1 VRRFTDE
8 LRMAAAPIWEAQ
20 YAHPFVRGMADG
32 SLDPAR
38 FAFFIRQDWLFLG
51 QYARLLALGTARAPD
66 LATMRRFAE
75 LTRAVLVDEMA
86 LHRAEAAAWGVS
98 EAELDR
104 ELPAPTTQAYTDFL
118 VRTAATGDF
127 TELAGALLPCM
138 WGYAEL
144 GQRLAKEAPPSDERY
159 ARWIQAYA
167 AEEFAALAA
176 WCRGLVDRLADD
188 APPATREAVNH
199 AFVTSSRYELAF
211 WQMAWELEHWPADPS
226 R

>member
-8 LRMAAAPIWEAQ
+8 LRATAAPIWEAQ
-20 YAHPFVRGMADG
+20 HDHPFVRGIADG

-51 QYARLLALGTARAPD
+51 EYARLLALGAARAPD

-86 LHRAEAAAWGVS
+86 LHRSEAASWGVS
-98 EAELDR
+98 EADLDR
-104 ELPAPTTQAYTDFL
+104 EPPAPTTQAYTDFL

-127 TELAGALLPCM
+127 AELAGALLPCM
-138 WGYAEL
+138 WGYSEL
-144 GQRLAKEAPPSDERY
+144 GQRLAAAARPSDERY
-159 ARWIQAYA
+159 RRWIQAYA
-167 AEEFAALAA
+167 ADEFAELAA
-176 WCRGLVDRLADD
+176 WCRGLVDRLADG
-188 APPATREAVNH
+188 APPVTRQAIGR
-199 AFVTSSRYELAF
+199 AFITSSRYELAF
-211 WQMAWELEHWPADPS
+211 WQMAWDQEQWPAT

>member
-1 VRRFTDE
+1 MTRFTDE
-8 LRMAAAPIWEAQ
+8 LRTAAGPIWEAQ
-20 YAHPFVRGMADG
+20 YAHPFVRGIADG

-51 QYARLLALGTARAPD
+51 HYARLLALGAARAPD

-75 LTRAVLVDEMA
+75 LTRAVLVDELA

-98 EAELDR
+98 EAELDD
-104 ELPAPTTQAYTDFL
+104 EQPAPTTQAYTDFL

-127 TELAGALLPCM
+127 AELTGALLPCM

-144 GQRLAKEAPPSDERY
+144 GRRLAEQARPSDERY

-176 WCRGLVDRLADD
+176 WCRDLVDRLAAD
-188 APPATREAVNH
+188 AAPAIRHAMLR

-211 WQMAWELEHWPADPS
+211 WQMAWDLERWPATG
-226 R
+226 